1 MAEALS
7 ETCPVPVR
15 RVGVRD
21 EFGTSGPLDEL
32 LAHYGLTAEAVCEAA
47 MAVLKLRRKHQ

>member
-1 MAEALS
+1 
-7 ETCPVPVR
+7 
-15 RVGVRD
+15 VGVRD